1 MSWRAMSGLCS
12 PVGRCPHIWSQ
23 WAGVL
28 TSGAGR
34 PVALSWCRS
43 GLTQMPE
50 IRYGVPVG
58 QCPITTMPV
67 GPPPTLEKV
76 GKGLSTGSD
85 RWTGG
90 PVVNIWS
97 RRVEARSHLCYE

>member
-28 TSGAGR
+28 TSGADR

-58 QCPITTMPV
+58 QCPITTTMPV
-67 GPPPTLEKV
+67 GPSPILEKV
-76 GKGLSTGSD
+76 GKGLSTGS
-85 RWTGG
+85 G
-90 PVVNIWS
+90 PVD
-97 RRVEARSHLCYE
+97 R